1 MPPLRLLQV
10 GLGPHGRGW
19 ARQVLPQVPEVD
31 VVAYVDK
38 DPYALDTLRA
48 ETGFPADRCFESLK
62 EAVAA
67 TQPQAA
73 LNTTALP
80 AHVPV
85 TRALLEAGLHVMVEK
100 PFAPSLAEAQLLVEE
115 ARMRD
120 LLLMVSQNYRFF
132 PAPRTIAAM
141 VHESALGRLFEVSID
156 FRRFSTAGPNGR
168 GRHHLE
174 EQPLLVDMSIHHF
187 DLLRLILSREPQRIY
202 CEAWNPEWTSF
213 SGPSVAVASIVFE
226 GGVVVSYR
234 GSWISAAPITP
245 WAGEWRMEFE
255 NGEIVWTS
263 AADSDPS
270 QDRVVVTPRNGE
282 PRVIPLSPSPRTGG
296 FGTITEFVAAV
307 QSGREPETSGRHNL
321 GTIALMEAAVESAT
335 LRQPVTIHRTEE
347 AVTI

>member
-1 MPPLRLLQV
+1 M
-10 GLGPHGRGW
+10 
-19 ARQVLPQVPEVD
+19 LPDVPEVE

-48 ETGFPADRCFESLK
+48 ETGVPADRCFESLK
-62 EAVAA
+62 EAIAA
-67 TQPQAA
+67 SQPQAA

-100 PFAPSLAEAQLLVEE
+100 PFAPSVAEAQLLVEE
-115 ARMRD
+115 ARVRD
-120 LLLMVSQNYRFF
+120 LVLMVSQNYRFF

-234 GSWISAAPITP
+234 GSWISAARITP

-263 AADSDPS
+263 AADSDPT

-282 PRVIPLSPSPRTGG
+282 PRVIALPPSPRTGG
-296 FGTITEFVAAV
+296 FGTITEFVTAV